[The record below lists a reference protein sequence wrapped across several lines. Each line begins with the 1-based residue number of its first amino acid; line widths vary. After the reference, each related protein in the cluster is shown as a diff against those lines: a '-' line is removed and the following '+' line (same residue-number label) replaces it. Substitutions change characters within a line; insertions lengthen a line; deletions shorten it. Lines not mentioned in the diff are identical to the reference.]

1 METAF
6 SRSLKSNRLLLNAM
20 LRMDLNDDLVTRPFQ
35 ALGLDGLLLYVEGMA
50 SGNQIGESIL
60 RPLLRCPQTL
70 TGRAALETA
79 ARQIILLRR
88 LICMCKNAQNENI
101 KIKHNADC
109 SVFTKNILTT

>member
-20 LRMDLNDDLVTRPFQ
+20 LRMDLNDDLVTRPFR

-60 RPLLRCPQTL
+60 RPLLRCPQSL

-79 ARQIILLRR
+79 ALAAEHLPAFFAFFLAIDHLRG
-88 LICMCKNAQNENI
+88 KNR
-101 KIKHNADC
+101 
-109 SVFTKNILTT
+109 V